1 MKRLILQ
8 NLSIVAIKCARFHV
22 KAAGLISPAA
32 RYHAEPFT
40 SSLTHAPAIQRNY
53 HPDADFFLV

>member
-1 MKRLILQ
+1 
-8 NLSIVAIKCARFHV
+8 
-22 KAAGLISPAA
+22 LISPAA

-53 HPDADFFLV
+53 HPDADFFVV